1 MRKRRGYGLTKR
13 LGVAVV
19 LAAVSAPIAS
29 DAALS
34 AEMDLNAGFFT
45 AAKRTLYGIGWQ
57 RFVDEVN
64 RKGKGVV
71 QIPKVVGPE
80 TVSRQQWCNVVKNG
94 IVQIAAFPVSWC
106 NNLIP
111 GSEVLNAT
119 TRPPAEQRKAGAYK
133 YLREVFAAKT
143 NIHFLAQ
150 FGWGAPHH
158 FFLTKKV
165 GTLGDFKG
173 LRIRRSPAT
182 RQLIQNLEADGVSMG
197 LGQIYTATER
207 GVVDGFVLPF
217 NFVLPTRLYKVV
229 KYRVDPGVYNPAV
242 MVLVNLG
249 AWKRMSDAQR
259 SFMEEMGLFIEGQVN
274 QDFFRKNDEMG
285 AKLLELGVEL
295 VQLPKAE
302 AERLGKM
309 SQDAIWGVAM
319 KTGAEFTG
327 TLKPLVTK

>member
-1 MRKRRGYGLTKR
+1 MHKASRTGLTR
-13 LGVAVV
+13 QLGVAAI
-19 LAAVSAPIAS
+19 L
-29 DAALS
+29 AALS
-34 AEMDLNAGFFT
+34 APMAGGVAASAAMDLNAGFFT
-45 AAKRTLYGIGWQ
+45 AAKRSLYGVGWQ

-133 YLREVFAAKT
+133 YLREVFAKKT

-158 FFLTKKV
+158 FFLKKKV

-182 RQLIQNLEADGVSMG
+182 RQLIQDLGADGVSMG

-207 GVVDGFVLPF
+207 GVVEGFVLPF

-249 AWKRMSDAQR
+249 AWKRMNDAQR
-259 SFMEEMGLFIEGQVN
+259 SFMEGMGLFIEGQVN

-285 AKLLELGVEL
+285 AKLLKLGLEL
-295 VQLPKAE
+295 VELPKAE
-302 AERLGKM
+302 ADRLARM
-309 SQDAIWGVAM
+309 SQDAIWGAAM
-319 KTGAEFTG
+319 KTGPEFTG
-327 TLKPLVTK
+327 TLKPLVTD